1 MDTILDI
8 ISSITNLDVEFLKEH
23 LDAENLWN
31 SFTMVE
37 IFLTI
42 EEEYGIRLDDSFKSV
57 KTINQL
63 VKVVE
68 EKAGLWNIE

>member
-8 ISSITNLDVEFLKEH
+8 IASITKLDIKYLKENLDT
-23 LDAENLWN
+23 ENLWD

-42 EEEYGIRLDDSFKSV
+42 EEEFSIRLDDSFKSV

-68 EKAGLWNIE
+68 EKTK

>member
-8 ISSITNLDVEFLKEH
+8 ISSITNLDIAFLKEH
-23 LDAENLWN
+23 LDSENLWN

-42 EEEYGIRLDDSFKSV
+42 EEEYGIRLDDSFKNV

-68 EKAGLWNIE
+68 EKAGL

>member
-8 ISSITNLDVEFLKEH
+8 ISSITNLDIAFLKEH
-23 LDAENLWN
+23 LDSENLWN

-68 EKAGLWNIE
+68 EKAGL